1 MDASVVRDEGSANEA
16 LDERRAALRSWMASG
31 KPLPEYCRESGQSY
45 WALRRWRLKYAE
57 ELGIEIQRRPGA
69 VKNAIT
75 AAKRAAS
82 ACVPIVLQANT
93 GTASSSRVEIR
104 LRGERTLVVDAGID
118 GMALSRLVNAIER
131 AA

>member
-1 MDASVVRDEGSANEA
+1 MRGAEGSVSDVQ
-16 LDERRAALRSWMASG
+16 DERRAALRAWMSSG

-69 VKNAIT
+69 VKSNGIT

-82 ACVPIVLQANT
+82 ACVPITIQST
-93 GTASSSRVEIR
+93 TEPSSSYRVEIR

-118 GMALSRLVNAIER
+118 GMALSRLVGAIER